1 MKRATTWFSFTRRT
15 ISPFATIESH
25 LGRAST
31 FSISSRTRST
41 GALITVIPR
50 CVYSDVPG
58 TLRREI
64 SIPFSSEIVSHGPS
78 VAYLR
83 NSSNLSALVAILSVC
98 LLVVNGKKKKRT
110 QSFQKKHKTE
120 GEKKTAGKSQ
130 KEMQKEKKKG
140 ACVLTVIGL
149 LPSIWK
155 TPHQSPVTA
164 VDSIL
169 SHHWP
174 AHTP

>member
-98 LLVVNGKKKKRT
+98 LLVDNGKKKNT
-110 QSFQKKHKTE
+110 VFP
-120 GEKKTAGKSQ
+120 EKKTQ
-130 KEMQKEKKKG
+130 N
-140 ACVLTVIGL
+140 
-149 LPSIWK
+149 
-155 TPHQSPVTA
+155 
-164 VDSIL
+164 
-169 SHHWP
+169 
-174 AHTP
+174 